1 MERRKANKQPQHEA
15 ATITIAPGYEA
26 FVLAIVLLS
35 LLNSCLWVLLS
46 GPQQRQV
53 VIAVQGALCVFLMID
68 AFHRLHRAQNKRYF
82 LFGMYGVLDFVGSL
96 PAPFIVLLRL
106 IPFWRMVR
114 WLRRKD
120 YEALGKEVERRYA
133 QSTLL
138 AVILAAILVLEF
150 GSILILQAESLDP
163 NHNIRSAGDALWWS
177 IVTIAT
183 VGYGDRY
190 PITHWGRVIG
200 VFMIVV
206 GVGLF
211 TSLTSFMAQ
220 WFIRQR
226 SIHKAAV
233 TANQVPTAAPAAA
246 PAPVDAA
253 GISWEQI
260 LPLLQAL
267 EDGHR
272 REVEDLRRQLDA
284 LKADGTKSG
293 SDNIKD

>member
-1 MERRKANKQPQHEA
+1 MEIRKANKQPQHEV
-15 ATITIAPGYEA
+15 ATITIAPNYEA

-35 LLNSCLWVLLS
+35 LANSCLWLLLS
-46 GPQQRQV
+46 GPHQRQV
-53 VIAVQGALCVFLMID
+53 VIAVQGVLCVFLMID
-68 AFHRLHRAQNKRYF
+68 AFYSLHQAQNKKYF

-96 PAPFIVLLRL
+96 PVPFIVLLRL

-120 YEALGKEVERRYA
+120 YAALGKEVERRYA

-150 GSILILQAESLDP
+150 GSILILRAESLAP

-177 IVTIAT
+177 VVTIAT

-190 PITHWGRVIG
+190 PITGWGRVIG

-226 SIHKAAV
+226 SIHAD
-233 TANQVPTAAPAAA
+233 TLSANTVPITA

-267 EDGHR
+267 EDEHR

-284 LKADGTKSG
+284 LKADGTKGG
-293 SDNIKD
+293 SHDIKD